1 MTKHNHTY
9 ILLSTLVESEEMA
22 EILTAFLADYPFES
36 FAVNPSGESYRLD
49 AHIRREEWAEC
60 RTEVIAIAQ
69 EYGTIAAEQEIKDEN
84 WNEQWER
91 ESFQPVVIDN
101 LMVIRSAYHT
111 PPADCDVLDVVIS
124 PSMSFGSGYHQTTR
138 MICRMIY
145 NLKPQGDILDMGCGT
160 GVLSIVA
167 LKCGANHADA
177 VDIDPWSAE
186 SAERAVELNNLSGRM
201 RVITGTVDDIA
212 ENLYDAIFANINRN
226 IILASMAQYAACLK
240 SGGRLLVSGFLEED
254 IDIILASAAQYGIT
268 PTATI
273 KDEGW
278 VAISLIKA

>member
-1 MTKHNHTY
+1 
-9 ILLSTLVESEEMA
+9 MA

-36 FAVNPSGESYRLD
+36 FSVNPSGESYRLD
-49 AHIRREEWAEC
+49 AHIRREEWTEC

-212 ENLYDAIFANINRN
+212 ENRYDAIFANINRN